1 MELVAEGE
9 EGTEV
14 SPVGVIMTS
23 LVMYE
28 VFVTVLVTKTVGPG
42 TVTVVVTGEGQGVG
56 VIVGGIDVSEGV
68 TSAKQDKFPL
78 LA

>member
-1 MELVAEGE
+1 VELVTGGE

-28 VFVTVLVTKTVGPG
+28 VFITVLVTKIVGPG
-42 TVTVVVTGEGQGVG
+42 TVTVIVTGEGQGVG
-56 VIVGGIDVSEGV
+56 LIMGAWGVGGVVSTEQN
-68 TSAKQDKFPL
+68 TSPL
-78 LA
+78 VA